1 MNQTITSKDK
11 IKLTIISLFTF
22 TLVMFITLLSTNC
35 IQYN

>member
-11 IKLTIISLFTF
+11 IKLTIISVFTF
-22 TLVMFITLLSTNC
+22 TLILFITLLSSNY